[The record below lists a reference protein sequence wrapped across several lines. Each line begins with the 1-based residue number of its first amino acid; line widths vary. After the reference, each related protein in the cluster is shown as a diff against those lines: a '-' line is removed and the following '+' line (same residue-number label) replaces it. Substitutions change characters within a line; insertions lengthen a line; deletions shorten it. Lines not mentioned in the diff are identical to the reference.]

1 MGISVNN
8 VNVENKHITGK
19 KNNSMEKKARSKLV
33 STVLAIC
40 SKTIKLS

>member
-8 VNVENKHITGK
+8 VNVENKHITQK

-33 STVLAIC
+33 STVLATC
-40 SKTIKLS
+40 SETIKPF